1 MARKQIK
8 TGSDIPEW
16 LVTFADLMSILV
28 CFFVLIISFS
38 IQDEEKLLVV
48 AGSMKNAFGILK
60 VQQKAG
66 VIESQGNPIRPY
78 VKQVS
83 KDIEPPSTDNS
94 TIDHDQ
100 NQKQGIEANTY
111 SREETDIPQPD
122 EFSLAAASLK
132 QAWKDLPDITH
143 VSDNL
148 IVEDTEE
155 GVNIVIADQEGHP
168 MFPESSKYPYETTR
182 KALAAMAPLLARMPN
197 QIRITGHTAA
207 GIKFP
212 NPRYGKWE
220 LSADRANVVR
230 AVLQEFGVPSERI
243 FSVAGRGDADPYFP
257 NDPYLA
263 TNQRVS
269 ILLIKDKPPV
279 PAGLAP

>member
-1 MARKQIK
+1 MALKKAQ

-38 IQDEEKLLVV
+38 IQDEKKLQVV
-48 AGSMKNAFGILK
+48 AGSMREAFGIVK

-66 VIESQGNPIRPY
+66 VIERQGNPKRPF
-78 VKQVS
+78 VKQIS
-83 KDIEPPSTDNS
+83 NETEPPSTDYSN
-94 TIDHDQ
+94 INHDQ

-111 SREETDIPQPD
+111 SHEKTDIPQPD
-122 EFSLAAASLK
+122 AFNLAAASLK

-148 IVEDTEE
+148 IVQDTEE

-168 MFPESSKYPYETTR
+168 MFPEASKYPYEATR
-182 KALAAMAPLLARMPN
+182 KALAAMAPLLSKMPN
-197 QIRITGHTAA
+197 QIRITGHTSA

-230 AVLQEFGVPSERI
+230 AILQEFGVPSDRI

-269 ILLIKDKPPV
+269 ILLIKRKPPV

>member
-1 MARKQIK
+1 MARKQVK

-38 IQDEEKLLVV
+38 IQDEKKLQVV
-48 AGSMKNAFGILK
+48 AGSMKEAFGILK
-60 VQQKAG
+60 VQQKAS
-66 VIESQGNPIRPY
+66 VIEREGNPEREHL
-78 VKQVS
+78 KQVTAEQQES
-83 KDIEPPSTDNS
+83 RTQYSDVN
-94 TIDHDQ
+94 HDE
-100 NQKQGIEANTY
+100 NQAQGWEANTY
-111 SREETDIPQPD
+111 SKVKTDIAQPD
-122 EFSLAAASLK
+122 EFNLAAASLK

-143 VSDNL
+143 VSDNIL
-148 IVEDTEE
+148 VEDTEE
-155 GVNIVIADQEGHP
+155 GVNIIIADQEGRS
-168 MFPESSKYPYETTR
+168 MFPEASKYPYEAAR
-182 KALAAMAPLLARMPN
+182 KALAAMAPFLAKMPN

-207 GIKFP
+207 GVRFP

-230 AVLQEFGVPSERI
+230 GILQEFGVPSDRI

-263 TNQRVS
+263 TNQRVT
-269 ILLIKDKPPV
+269 ILLIKQKPPV